1 MNRAATPFFP
11 WMPGVAMA
19 YFVLLGWLAACAWQ
33 DAQYRRIS
41 NLLTLG
47 ALAAALLHLLAVG
60 SSLVGASFQAAA
72 LAMGVACLLSLPGYL
87 TRQMGAADV
96 KMLLALGAASDSSHV
111 LFSVIGAALAQVAWL
126 MLLRARPGIGTALP
140 EKWVFLR
147 TATAEKAP
155 YAPFLFAGFALTTI
169 WL

>member
-1 MNRAATPFFP
+1 MNWAATPFFP
-11 WMPGVAMA
+11 WMPVVAMS

-60 SSLVGASFQAAA
+60 SSLVGASVPGAT
-72 LAMGVACLLSLPGYL
+72 LAMSVACLLSLPGYL

-111 LFSVIGAALAQVAWL
+111 LFSVIGAALAQIAWL
-126 MLLRARPGIGTALP
+126 MRLHARPGIAAALP

-147 TATAEKAP
+147 TATAKKAP
-155 YAPFLFAGFALTTI
+155 YAPFLFAGFALTGI

>member
-1 MNRAATPFFP
+1 
-11 WMPGVAMA
+11 MA
-19 YFVLLGWLAACAWQ
+19 YFVLLGWLAACARQ
-33 DAQYRRIS
+33 DAQQRRIS

-47 ALAAALLHLLAVG
+47 ALAVALLHLLVFG
-60 SSLVGASFQAAA
+60 SSLTGAGVTHTA

-126 MLLRARPGIGTALP
+126 LLLRAKPGIGLALP
-140 EKWVFLR
+140 EKWLFLR
-147 TATAEKAP
+147 TVTANKAP
-155 YAPFLFAGFALTTI
+155 YAPFLLAGFALAGI
-169 WL
+169 FYR